1 LLNTK
6 ARIFK
11 HSRSKFYFRDADQFC
26 SIFIVAG
33 SGVGWATMNP
43 WFFLIVVVLL
53 IALVL
58 WIPRY
63 RLKRA
68 LARPFPE
75 DWVRILEN
83 NIGVYRNLPMP
94 LRLQLRRLIKQFL
107 HQKHFSGAGGLE
119 VTDEM
124 RITVAAQAS
133 MLQLNR
139 NSALYPRLKYIIL
152 YPSAFVVTRSD
163 RDGAGVVSHGRKG
176 LLGESWQNGKV
187 ILAWDNVLHGA
198 RNFVDGSNVVLHE
211 FAHQLD
217 SETGSTDGAPLL
229 AGASSYRSWAAALSE
244 EFVELQ
250 KDARR
255 GSRSLMDHYGAT
267 NPAEFF
273 AVTTETF
280 FEKPDSMAR
289 HHTELF
295 EVLKS
300 YYRVDPR
307 DWA

>member
-1 LLNTK
+1 
-6 ARIFK
+6 
-11 HSRSKFYFRDADQFC
+11 
-26 SIFIVAG
+26 
-33 SGVGWATMNP
+33 MNP
-43 WFFLIVVVLL
+43 LIILALVMVL
-53 IALVL
+53 IAAAL

-68 LARPFPE
+68 LAAPFPE
-75 DWVRILEN
+75 EWVPILES

-94 LRLQLRRLIKQFL
+94 LRLQLRQSIKQFL
-107 HQKHFSGAGGLE
+107 HQKHFSAAGGLE
-119 VTDEM
+119 ITDEM
-124 RITVAAQAS
+124 RITVAAQAC

-152 YPSAFVVTRSD
+152 YPSAFVVTRSEM
-163 RDGAGVVSHGRKG
+163 DGSGVVSHGRKG
-176 LLGESWQNGKV
+176 MLGESWQNGKV

-229 AGASSYRSWAAALSE
+229 AGASSYRSWAGALSE
-244 EFVELQ
+244 EFGDLQ
-250 KDARR
+250 KDARFGR
-255 GSRSLMDHYGAT
+255 RSLMDHYGAT

-273 AVTTETF
+273 AVATETF
-280 FEKPDSMAR
+280 FEKPRRMATY
-289 HHTELF
+289 HEELF

-307 DWA
+307 EWQDPTNFSSAAK

>member
-1 LLNTK
+1 
-6 ARIFK
+6 
-11 HSRSKFYFRDADQFC
+11 
-26 SIFIVAG
+26 
-33 SGVGWATMNP
+33 MNP
-43 WFFLIVVVLL
+43 LIFLGPVVVLIVL
-53 IALVL
+53 ALWV
-58 WIPRY
+58 PRY

-68 LARPFPE
+68 MAAPFPDE
-75 DWVRILEN
+75 WVPVLEK
-83 NIGVYRNLPMP
+83 NIDIYRNLPMP
-94 LRLQLRRLIKQFL
+94 LRFQLRQLIKQFL

-119 VTDEM
+119 ITDEM
-124 RITVAAQAS
+124 RITVAAQAC

-163 RDGAGVVSHGRKG
+163 MDGSGVVSHGRKG
-176 LLGESWQNGKV
+176 MLGESWQNGKV

-229 AGASSYRSWAAALSE
+229 AGASSYRSWASALSE
-244 EFVELQ
+244 EFEELQ
-250 KDARR
+250 QDARFGR
-255 GSRSLMDHYGAT
+255 RSLMDHYGAT

-280 FEKPDSMAR
+280 FEKPRRMAK
-289 HHTELF
+289 HHEELF

-300 YYRVDPR
+300 YYHIDPR
-307 DWA
+307 DWQEPTGVNSHE